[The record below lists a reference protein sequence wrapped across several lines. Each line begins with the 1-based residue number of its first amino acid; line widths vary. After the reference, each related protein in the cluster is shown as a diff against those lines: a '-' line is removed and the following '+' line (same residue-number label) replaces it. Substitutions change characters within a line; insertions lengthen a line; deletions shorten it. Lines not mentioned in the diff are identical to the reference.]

1 MAPTMDVTTLRGWSA
16 LLFLLLVGPMSGGPL
31 HAQERPTQ
39 ELPAHVGK
47 VNDFADVLDAG
58 QRAVLETQLAEL
70 ERATSAEV
78 AVVTM
83 RTLGDR
89 TVEDYATDLFNTWGI
104 GKKGRDN
111 GVLILVV
118 VQDRY
123 MRIEVGYGLEG
134 ILPDGL
140 SGAVIRETF
149 LPRFRAD
156 DYRTGLLEGTARVI
170 DIVRRNETVTAEQRA
185 AFDQAAR
192 DEGKTW
198 GLTAFAGIFVGISAF
213 MLGTAAGAHVVVQ
226 LIFGAVFMSGA
237 LYLSQFIA
245 PRAGVV
251 TLVLFAIGVT
261 ALGFVLGRRP
271 KWRRSLR
278 GPGSGGGRWIASGTS
293 EPGSS
298 SSSSSRSGGSFG
310 GGSSG
315 GGGASGR
322 W

>member
-1 MAPTMDVTTLRGWSA
+1 MALTMNSTTLRAWGPVVI
-16 LLFLLLVGPMSGGPL
+16 LLLATVMNLRPL
-31 HAQERPTQ
+31 RAQD
-39 ELPAHVGK
+39 LPAHVGK
-47 VNDFADVLDAG
+47 VNDFAEVLDTA
-58 QRAVLETQLAEL
+58 QRDALETQLAEL

-83 RTLGDR
+83 RTLGAR

-104 GKKGRDN
+104 GKKDRDN
-111 GVLILVV
+111 GVLILVA
-118 VQDRY
+118 VQDRA

-140 SGAVIRETF
+140 AGTVIRESF
-149 LPRFRAD
+149 LPHFRND
-156 DYRTGLLEGTARVI
+156 DYRAGLLEGTARVI
-170 DIVRRNETVTAEQRA
+170 EIVRRNETLTAEQRE

-198 GLTAFAGIFVGISAF
+198 GLTAFVGIFVGIGAF
-213 MLGTAAGAHVVVQ
+213 MLGTAAGAQIVVQ
-226 LIFGAVFMSGA
+226 LIFGAVFMSAA
-237 LYLSQFIA
+237 LYLSPFIA
-245 PRAGVV
+245 PRAGVMALTV
-251 TLVLFAIGVT
+251 FAIGVT
-261 ALGFVLGRRP
+261 GLGFVLGRRP

-278 GPGSGGGRWIASGTS
+278 GPGKGGGRWISEGTS
-293 EPGSS
+293 ESGSS
-298 SSSSSRSGGSFG
+298 SSSSSSSSGGSFG